1 MMDKKLVLYVLLGVI
16 SFALWEAWQKDYGKQ
31 ETQNNPQI
39 MTAAA
44 KEEAGKGN
52 VSTVSKENKKIETI
66 EQPQDLAVAPET
78 RVIKVKTDV
87 LEVVIDTQGGNI
99 NQVSLPK
106 YPEIIY
112 QDKPNKL
119 LSDDPTRYYVAQS
132 SLIGNVGPDTTT
144 KHGQYISAKKEYLLG
159 PTEDILSVRLLWSGA
174 EGLKVEKVFTF
185 TRGKYNF
192 NVDYEIDNRGNK
204 PWAGKFYAEIKRKDF
219 GQDKGLFKINTYTG
233 AAVSS
238 AEKPYEQISF
248 SNIDDAVKNNKE
260 IIRENKGGW
269 VAMQQRYFL
278 STWIPSQEKIY
289 QYYNKVENGIYTIGL
304 SDKAITV
311 PAGRKE
317 IIKNVF
323 YVGPEIADNIASLSP
338 GLDRTVDYGWLWVI
352 SVGFF
357 WVLKNI
363 YKLVG
368 NWGAAIILITILIK
382 LAFYKLSESS
392 CRSMARM
399 KELMPKMQALKERY
413 GDDKQKLHQATMELY
428 KREKINPFNLG
439 GCLPMLIQI
448 PFFIALY
455 YVLIGAVELRHSPF
469 VFWIRDLSAADPY
482 YILPILMGISMFL
495 QQRLSPTSAD
505 PAQAK
510 MMMLMP
516 VIFTVFFINFPS
528 GLVLY
533 WLVNNVLSILQQ
545 WYINKKIA
553 TGLCI
558 SKKI

>member
-44 KEEAGKGN
+44 KEEAGQGN

-78 RVIKVKTDV
+78 RIIKVKTDV